1 MGFLLW
7 LVTAFASVGAGFLLY
22 TSISDVDAPAP
33 VQGAAAAVCV
43 AIAVIPYVF
52 ARAWQEMAKALLPSA
67 GSAEK
72 TPRDLAEP
80 KTTVSCP
87 ACRTVVAAE
96 VRTCPKCKAA
106 IGS

>member
-7 LVTAFASVGAGFLLY
+7 LVTAIASVGAGFLLY
-22 TSISDVDAPAP
+22 TSISDVGAPAP

-72 TPRDLAEP
+72 TSRDLA
-80 KTTVSCP
+80 KLSD
-87 ACRTVVAAE
+87 AAE
-96 VRTCPKCKAA
+96 
-106 IGS
+106 